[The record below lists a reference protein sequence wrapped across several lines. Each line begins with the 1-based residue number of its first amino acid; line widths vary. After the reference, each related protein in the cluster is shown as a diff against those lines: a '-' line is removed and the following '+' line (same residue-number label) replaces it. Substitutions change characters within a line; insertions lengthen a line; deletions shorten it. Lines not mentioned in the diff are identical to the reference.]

1 MADFGSPV
9 QPAVSATGEISLQLH
24 RGGLYLAKPSADQ
37 PEPETGIIVGGI
49 QLDYLAKINQSIRE
63 MARIIT
69 ETTAIVVRTSIPRFE
84 FDYFVVIR
92 DGTSQVAFV
101 LLRKAPIVVGTS

>member
-1 MADFGSPV
+1 
-9 QPAVSATGEISLQLH
+9 
-24 RGGLYLAKPSADQ
+24 
-37 PEPETGIIVGGI
+37 
-49 QLDYLAKINQSIRE
+49 